1 MPEFDFSKESDL
13 EAYTQKPSVFQE
25 MIKKW
30 IGAGILR
37 PDEIKVAEKMLK
49 IMRKRRN

>member
-13 EAYTQKPSVFQE
+13 EDYTQRLSVSQE
-25 MIKKW
+25 MIKRW